1 MCDKQKL
8 ERARQQ
14 TQQVYQDQ
22 ATAFDAAR
30 SRVLF
35 EKAWLDRLTAGL
47 VPGSRI
53 LDLGCGSG
61 APVAG
66 YLIDRGFALTGL
78 DYAPAMV
85 ALARDRFPAHHWMVG
100 DIRDLNLDT
109 SFDAILSWN
118 GFFHLTMAEQRTA
131 LPRIVQLLEPG
142 GRLLLTIGHH
152 AGEVTGTVAGETVYH
167 ASLDGSE
174 YERILST
181 ARCRLIEIR
190 FQDPDCG
197 GHSILLA
204 QKAG

>member
-1 MCDKQKL
+1 MSDKQTL

-22 ATAFDAAR
+22 ASAFDAAR

-35 EKAWLDRLTAGL
+35 EKPWLDRLTANL
-47 VPGSRI
+47 APGSRI

-61 APVAG
+61 EPVSR
-66 YLIDRGFALTGL
+66 YLIERGFSLTGL
-78 DYAPAMV
+78 DYAPAMI
-85 ALARDRFPAHHWMVG
+85 ALARERFPAHTWAVG
-100 DIRDLNLDT
+100 DIRDLNLSR

-118 GFFHLTMAEQRTA
+118 GFFHLTMAEQGAA
-131 LPRIVQLLEPG
+131 LPRIVQLLAPG

-167 ASLDGSE
+167 ASLDGLD
-174 YERILST
+174 YERILIAANCT
-181 ARCRLIEIR
+181 EIEIR
-190 FQDPDCG
+190 LQDPDCG

-204 QKAG
+204 RKAG